1 MPFSISWIWQVLW
14 SGDWE
19 WGSMVLL
26 SGVKKWAGVC
36 RIEMIQSSSLQRNL
50 ICQWK
55 PRGSPPI
62 WVIFVLLSLI
72 LSFAI
77 FFASWEIFYSQFVY
91 LGRQNKHRFPPFPCW
106 LNSSAFQQFNIST
119 CREISYVCQLINFA
133 IKFKMYCNHWS
144 LISIIMLHCITYIS
158 NIFRSLYNLLMNSTN

>member
-1 MPFSISWIWQVLW
+1 MPFSISWIWHVLW

-77 FFASWEIFYSQFVY
+77 FFASWEIFFTQFVY
-91 LGRQNKHRFPPFPCW
+91 LRRQNKTDFLHFPADCIPLHSNSLETVSIKTVCYFHRLRDF
-106 LNSSAFQQFNIST
+106 L
-119 CREISYVCQLINFA
+119 RL
-133 IKFKMYCNHWS
+133 
-144 LISIIMLHCITYIS
+144 
-158 NIFRSLYNLLMNSTN
+158 